1 MIKYAY
7 EKSSGS
13 DHIVWMDMF
22 NNFINDTALMELVR
36 GDIDLHGLI
45 SRKTL
50 LEVNWIE
57 SW

>member
-22 NNFINDTALMELVR
+22 NNFINDTVLMELVR
-36 GDIDLHGLI
+36 GGH
-45 SRKTL
+45 RFTWTNK
-50 LEVNWIE
+50 
-57 SW
+57 